1 EGVRQGLFGLGRLEK
16 DKPVYNY
23 FNEDCSPEIVEG
35 EVIIKAELCKKEV
48 SDKAEIIAEPTSSL
62 SVVGEKTEG
71 GEKESKVSPLKEGY
85 SGIYLKF
92 LVPFGKL
99 SDVGRI
105 INYLKSKFSKVEIVM
120 EIIAENGEIKKDE
133 YEDKLIEALKQAG
146 INEKDIETKFKQ

>member
-1 EGVRQGLFGLGRLEK
+1 
-16 DKPVYNY
+16 
-23 FNEDCSPEIVEG
+23 
-35 EVIIKAELCKKEV
+35 VIIKAELCKKEV

-71 GEKESKVSPLKEGY
+71 GEKESKVSQLKEGY

-105 INYLKSKFSKVEIVM
+105 INYLKSKFSKVEVVM
-120 EIIAENGEIKKDE
+120 EITAENGEIKKDE